1 MDKNRYL
8 APDIGRGFML
18 LLIAVAHAP
27 LFHKLKEGANELS
40 ILDQF
45 FKAFVV
51 TFVDGRAFVMFS
63 LLFGFGIALM
73 VKRQL
78 DKGLSVNE
86 SKRLLRRRSL
96 FMILFGFIHL
106 VFIGGADI
114 IAFYGLAGLLIEGL
128 IFKSERFK
136 KKALFVIG
144 VLSFLTISVGW
155 WFLSLSQELSLE
167 EANVN
172 YLEMVIENAIAFPI
186 TVLVQLLFFPF
197 LFVIL
202 LGVLVERKT
211 WISHPEQHKL
221 KLRRIALTGILIS
234 VIGASP
240 LAATTVGLLNMSD
253 ELLAALHIL
262 QIVTGIAGGIGYTSL
277 IALFGIAAP
286 KLIPKIT
293 NWLTAVGRRSLTF
306 YLYQEALL
314 VLLLSPVAFGLG
326 SKLGYTEIIITAI
339 VIWITGVIIASFLE
353 NKRVPGP
360 ADALLRRLVNRF

>member
-1 MDKNRYL
+1 MDNKRYL
-8 APDIGRGFML
+8 TPDIGRGFML

-27 LFHKLKEGANELS
+27 LFHKLIEGVNEPAIS
-40 ILDQF
+40 DQL

-51 TFVDGRAFVMFS
+51 TFVDGRAFVTFS

-78 DKGLSVNE
+78 DKGISVNE

-96 FMILFGFIHL
+96 FMILFGFTHQ

-114 IAFYGLAGLLIEGL
+114 IAFYGIAGLLIEGL
-128 IFKSERFK
+128 IFKSKRFK
-136 KKALFVIG
+136 EKALFVIG
-144 VLSFLTISVGW
+144 TLSFLTISTGW
-155 WFLSLSQELSLE
+155 WFLSLFKELSE

-172 YLEMVIENAIAFPI
+172 YLEMVIENVIAFPI

-211 WISHPEQHKL
+211 WISHPEQHIS
-221 KLRRIALTGILIS
+221 KLRKFALTGILIS

-240 LAATTVGLLNMSD
+240 LTAITVGILNVS
-253 ELLAALHIL
+253 EKILAALHIF
-262 QIVTGIAGGIGYTSL
+262 QILTGIAGGIGYTSL
-277 IALFGIAAP
+277 IALFGIVAT
-286 KLIPKIT
+286 KLTPKIT
-293 NWLTAVGRRSLTF
+293 NWLTAIGRRSLTF

-314 VLLLSPVAFGLG
+314 VILLSPVAFGLG
-326 SKLGYTEIIITAI
+326 NKLGYTGIILTAV
-339 VIWITGVIIASFLE
+339 VIWITGVIIAVFLE
-353 NKRVPGP
+353 DKKVPGP
-360 ADALLRRLVNRF
+360 ADALLRRLVYR